1 MKLQVAIDR
10 VSLDYALDLAAK
22 LDQFVDIVEFGTSL
36 VKDYGLV
43 EIGKRNPDL
52 SHAQLLLDLKTF
64 DEGPYEFEKGFDAKG
79 DILTVMG
86 AASTDT
92 LKGVYDVTRKRQ
104 GEMFID
110 LMETSDEKTTQ
121 IVDFEN
127 AVYGIH
133 HSHDAAIG
141 FDAVST
147 VADFHKKFPAV
158 KRISV
163 AGGIDLETAKKLAE
177 QGIAESVIVGS
188 KIIKTD
194 DPVVSAKQ
202 FMEVIK

>member
-10 VSLDYALDLAAK
+10 VTLGYAFNLARQLDDV
-22 LDQFVDIVEFGTSL
+22 VDIIEFGTSL

-43 EIGKRNPDL
+43 EIGKRRPEL
-52 SHAQLLLDLKTF
+52 THAQLLLDLKTF

-86 AASTDT
+86 AASSDT
-92 LKGVYDVTRKRQ
+92 LQGVYDVTRHRQ

-110 LMETSDEKTTQ
+110 LMETTDQKVNQ
-121 IVDFEN
+121 IAGFEN
-127 AVYGIH
+127 VIYGIH
-133 HSHDAAIG
+133 HSHDATAG
-141 FDAVST
+141 FNAVST
-147 VADFHKKFPAV
+147 VEDFHKKFPKI

-163 AGGIDLETAKKLAE
+163 AGGIDLATAKRLAD

-188 KIIKTD
+188 KIIKTE
-194 DPVVSAKQ
+194 DPVASAKQ
-202 FMEVIK
+202 FMEVLK